1 MTKLQ
6 IFLLSL
12 AFVFGIFLTYE
23 IMSGKLRRQEA
34 AAVEVAKKS
43 AVLESKYLDSL
54 KDVRSQLLT
63 LVETSSKR
71 TDSLQVLADKKQRIE
86 VVIRKIHELPLT
98 SEELLSRFNKRY
110 ATD

>member
-6 IFLLSL
+6 IFLLAL
-12 AFVFGIFLTYE
+12 AFLIGIFLAVMIE
-23 IMSGKLRRQEA
+23 EGRLRRQTA
-34 AAVEVAKKS
+34 KAIEVAKQN
-43 AVLESKYLDSL
+43 AVNESKYLDSL

-98 SEELLSRFNKRY
+98 SNELLSRFNKRY

>member
-6 IFLLSL
+6 IFLLSFSFL
-12 AFVFGIFLTYE
+12 IGIFLAVMVE
-23 IMSGKLRRQEA
+23 EGRLKRQKA

-71 TDSLQVLADKKQRIE
+71 TDSLQVLADKKQKIE
-86 VVIRKIHELPLT
+86 VVIRKIHEEPLT
-98 SEELLSRFNKRY
+98 SVELLQIFEKRY
-110 ATD
+110 GKE